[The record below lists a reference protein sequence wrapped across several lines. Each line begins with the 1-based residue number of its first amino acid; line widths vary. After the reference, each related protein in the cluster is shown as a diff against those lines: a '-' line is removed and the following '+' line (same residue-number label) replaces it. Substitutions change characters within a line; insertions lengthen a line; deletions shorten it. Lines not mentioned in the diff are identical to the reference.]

1 MIPISTINP
10 AIPIP
15 VALALKTLARRSVDG
30 TVQTACKHAA
40 GNTADS
46 SAVDDTNTEENFT
59 TNVTIPSTFFR
70 VGSLVKIIASG
81 VYSTTGT
88 PTLLFRVKFGS
99 TNLVVFTAQTGVNNA
114 SNLAWNLE
122 AHLVVRSLGSSGT
135 LMAFGTLRITTAS
148 GQDRVE
154 TIVNTSATTVDMTAV
169 QTAQV
174 SLQWSAADTSNTS
187 TLKNLLVFL
196 TDYA

>member
-15 VALALKTLARRSVDG
+15 VAVALKALARRSVDG
-30 TVQTACKHAA
+30 SVQTACKHVA

-70 VGSLVKIIASG
+70 VGSLIKIIASG

-88 PTLLFRVKFGS
+88 PTLVFKFILNATTILTFS
-99 TNLVVFTAQTGVNNA
+99 ARTCINNA
-114 SNLAWNLE
+114 SNQSWE
-122 AHLVVRSLGSSGT
+122 IETYFIVRTLGSSGT
-135 LMAFGTLRITTAS
+135 VMGWGTSKIA
-148 GQDRVE
+148 
-154 TIVNTSATTVDMTAV
+154 TSAGISTVESVVNNAS
-169 QTAQV
+169 V
-174 SLQWSAADTSNTS
+174 SISTLSNQIARISLTWSAASASNTA
-187 TLKNLLVFL
+187 TCKNFLLFL
-196 TDYA
+196 SDY

>member
-15 VALALKTLARRSVDG
+15 VAVALKALARRSVDG
-30 TVQTACKHAA
+30 SVQTACKHVA

-70 VGSLVKIIASG
+70 VGSMIKIIASG

-88 PTLLFRVKFGS
+88 PTLVFKFILNATTILTFS
-99 TNLVVFTAQTGVNNA
+99 ARTGINNA
-114 SNLAWNLE
+114 SNASWSLE
-122 AHLVVRSLGSSGT
+122 SHILIRTLGSSGT
-135 LMAFGTLRITTAS
+135 VMAFGTARVNTAA
-148 GQDRVE
+148 GVDTVE
-154 TIVNTSATTVDMTAV
+154 TVTNNATTTVSTLIN
-169 QTAQV
+169 QTAQI
-174 SLQWSAADTSNTS
+174 SLTWSAASASNTA
-187 TLKNLLVFL
+187 TLKNLIVFL
-196 TDYA
+196 SDY